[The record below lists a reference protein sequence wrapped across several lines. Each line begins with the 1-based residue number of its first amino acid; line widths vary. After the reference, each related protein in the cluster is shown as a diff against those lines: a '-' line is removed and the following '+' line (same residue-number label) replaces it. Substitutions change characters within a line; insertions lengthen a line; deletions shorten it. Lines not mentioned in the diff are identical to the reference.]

1 MEVEDPN
8 IRLAKLES
16 VCLTDAALFGGM
28 EKGQGKKL
36 KSCAKKAPGTG
47 DREEWKVEREMR
59 KYQAAYKC
67 PLCGATLCTGE
78 AREVPY
84 DELPETPRG
93 RCEKSAVCGEPVPA
107 SGAHAHSAQV
117 QGWERRACAVC
128 RLHRSR
134 MKVQGFLVYR
144 VWYGDTLVYV
154 GRTKQPL
161 QDRIRGH
168 LFQKPM
174 HRTIAIEQ
182 VTKIEYAEFQT
193 EADMNLYEIY
203 FILKWH
209 PRLNVDDKTRDF
221 PTVDLPP
228 VEWREFSTKLW
239 DQVGGRAPEESY

>member
-1 MEVEDPN
+1 
-8 IRLAKLES
+8 
-16 VCLTDAALFGGM
+16 
-28 EKGQGKKL
+28 
-36 KSCAKKAPGTG
+36 
-47 DREEWKVEREMR
+47 
-59 KYQAAYKC
+59 
-67 PLCGATLCTGE
+67 
-78 AREVPY
+78 
-84 DELPETPRG
+84 
-93 RCEKSAVCGEPVPA
+93 
-107 SGAHAHSAQV
+107 
-117 QGWERRACAVC
+117 
-128 RLHRSR
+128 

-209 PRLNVDDKTRDF
+209 PPLNVDDKTRDF

-239 DQVGGRAPEESY
+239 DKWVDELQRKATDREKALRRYHQIPEEIRVLRSANKTGELSDEEFWDRKEALVKELDGLNQAIWGK

>member
-1 MEVEDPN
+1 
-8 IRLAKLES
+8 
-16 VCLTDAALFGGM
+16 
-28 EKGQGKKL
+28 
-36 KSCAKKAPGTG
+36 
-47 DREEWKVEREMR
+47 
-59 KYQAAYKC
+59 
-67 PLCGATLCTGE
+67 
-78 AREVPY
+78 
-84 DELPETPRG
+84 
-93 RCEKSAVCGEPVPA
+93 
-107 SGAHAHSAQV
+107 
-117 QGWERRACAVC
+117 
-128 RLHRSR
+128 

-209 PRLNVDDKTRDF
+209 PPLNVDDKTRDF

-228 VEWREFSTKLW
+228 VEWREFNTKLW
-239 DQVGGRAPEESY
+239 DKWVDELQRKATDREKALRRYHQIPEEIRVLRSAHRTGDLGDEEFWGRKEALEKELDGLNRIIWGR